1 MIITLA
7 AEGVVDIEAAARLC
21 EHAGH
26 SVHKKFPHR
35 GKGSLN
41 PRLPGYN
48 NAARLSPWLVLRD
61 LDKDAECAP
70 TLVNELLPARSNLML
85 LRVAVRALEA
95 WLLADTVSFASFFQ
109 VRETSIPIE
118 PDALPNPKQAVLDL
132 IRRSAAKSV
141 RDAMLPRERTSATV
155 GPGYS
160 AKLIE
165 FIGNHWRIES
175 AAENSP
181 SLRKCVEALTSLEGR

>member
-21 EHAGH
+21 EYAGH

-48 NAARLSPWLVLRD
+48 NAARLSPWLVVRD

-70 TLVNELLPARSNLML
+70 TLVKELLPARSNLML
-85 LRVAVRALEA
+85 LRVAVRELES
-95 WLLADTVSFASFFQ
+95 WLLADAVSFAHFFH
-109 VRETSIPIE
+109 VRETSIPME
-118 PDALPNPKQAVLDL
+118 PDMLPKPKQVVLDL
-132 IRRSAAKSV
+132 IRRSTAKSI
-141 RDAMLPRERTSATV
+141 RDAMLPRAKTTATI
-155 GPGYS
+155 GAGYS

-165 FIGNHWRIES
+165 FIREHWRIEAAVKNS
-175 AAENSP
+175 A
-181 SLRKCVEALTSLEGR
+181 SLRKCVEALTALDHH